1 MSLMGPSLIGLLVGI
16 ALGFAAAFG
25 GFGAFAIVA
34 ILTIIGFVVGKV
46 VEGDLDLT
54 PYLSGRGRNS
64 R

>member
-1 MSLMGPSLIGLLVGI
+1 MMRPSVLGLIVGI

-25 GFGAFAIVA
+25 GFSAFVLVA
-34 ILTIIGFVVGKV
+34 ILAGVGFVVGRI

-54 PYLSGRGRNS
+54 PYLSGRGGTR